1 MGFFKKYRHKNNS
14 AQNNTANTYTV
25 AGTTYTTPIAVAYP
39 INRSAPAQATAVRR
53 VQKPSTSTPPRTTT
67 ATSKLNTIEA
77 EVSRYLNISW
87 ADARDLVSYA
97 KGKHNVLPGD
107 NNAEKIKRY
116 AIIQSAIEADAHN
129 PKKKLAPKPKKPK
142 LSVKEQEKEDRIQKW
157 ARDHC
162 HFDDSRGGFG
172 NRGW

>member
-14 AQNNTANTYTV
+14 AQNNTNTV
-25 AGTTYTTPIAVAYP
+25 AGTTYVTPTAVAYP
-39 INRSAPAQATAVRR
+39 INSSAAPVQATAVRR
-53 VQKPSTSTPPRTTT
+53 VQKPSTSTPAAT
-67 ATSKLNTIEA
+67 TSKLNTIEA

-87 ADARDLVSYA
+87 ADARDLVSFA

-107 NNAEKIKRY
+107 KNAEKIKRY

-129 PKKKLAPKPKKPK
+129 PKKKVAPKPTKPK

-157 ARDHC
+157 ARD
-162 HFDDSRGGFG
+162 FDHYLTNDRCDKTWVGIGK
-172 NRGW
+172 